1 MNFDLNATTAFDA
14 SIPVGPEAP
23 VPLEEALGFVD
34 RVFGIDTILSDKSL
48 EIVAK
53 YYRQSIPGYAAIYN
67 RWQCM
72 HLALHEPH
80 LDEEGA
86 FFAQAQ
92 VVSDLLTSAP
102 GQRVL
107 ELGCGLGANT
117 LHLAARHPGTDFIG
131 LDLMAEHVT
140 RARAKASNLPN
151 ASFRCASFDALP
163 EDAEGFDVI
172 FAVETLCYARSTD
185 DLALRLARL
194 LRPGG
199 WVVIFDAHRKE
210 GFETF
215 PVALVTAARLYEA
228 TTAVT
233 RGFHR
238 DGAWERALTAA
249 GLVAASESITAKTH
263 QGLATLHRRATK
275 VFVDPKWR
283 LMLRTMP
290 RYFARNAVAG
300 LLGYHVCF
308 GDGPEPDP
316 ERGVIA
322 YQQIMARKD
331 VY

>member
-23 VPLEEALGFVD
+23 VPLEEAIGFVD

-53 YYRQSIPGYAAIYN
+53 YYRQSMPGYAAIYN

-131 LDLMAEHVT
+131 LDLMA
-140 RARAKASNLPN
+140 
-151 ASFRCASFDALP
+151 
-163 EDAEGFDVI
+163 
-172 FAVETLCYARSTD
+172 
-185 DLALRLARL
+185 
-194 LRPGG
+194 
-199 WVVIFDAHRKE
+199 
-210 GFETF
+210 
-215 PVALVTAARLYEA
+215 
-228 TTAVT
+228 
-233 RGFHR
+233 
-238 DGAWERALTAA
+238 
-249 GLVAASESITAKTH
+249 
-263 QGLATLHRRATK
+263 
-275 VFVDPKWR
+275 
-283 LMLRTMP
+283 
-290 RYFARNAVAG
+290 
-300 LLGYHVCF
+300 
-308 GDGPEPDP
+308 
-316 ERGVIA
+316 
-322 YQQIMARKD
+322 
-331 VY
+331 